1 MKPPHDPKLC
11 FCGDTTD
18 CVCPCEECG
27 KARLHEHAIARRT
40 ELLARLHAANIDIED
55 LADLVWM
62 TIEPAIE
69 KRVAEIA
76 KIALRERLRTIQLV
90 SKVQGF

>member
-1 MKPPHDPKLC
+1 MTPHDPKLC
-11 FCGDTTD
+11 FCGWQTE
-18 CVCPCEECG
+18 CVCPCADCC
-27 KARLHEHAIARRT
+27 KRRLQELAIVRRA